1 MSLHIEMTPEA
12 EAEMKRTVQRN
23 RLSSIAI
30 AVLCCFL
37 GGLTLYLTVKLF
49 EEQEPA
55 ALTQYTP
62 PLEDLP
68 PTKQPVTKQLQSRPA
83 SASSSVA
90 PSVVVAAAAGPV
102 AMAEVDVP
110 TDSMDFGT
118 GMELGVGFGTGGLG
132 DGIGTGGTG
141 LGTEQAGGSTL
152 EGTFYDLKQ
161 TSSGAPTGMTPGNC
175 KKILQEFITTGWS
188 KSMLSKYYV
197 APTKLYVSCFYMPVS
212 KASEAPY
219 AYKVEDKVKP
229 SMWAAV
235 YRGKV
240 VAPKTGKFRFV
251 GYGDDALVVRFNG
264 KNVFDYGWEHLTSG
278 KMMGGQPGN
287 RAELKDDKGEPR
299 KFYKYTKAGHDWNES
314 AGGMCSG
321 DVFSVQQGKSYPME
335 VLISEIP
342 GGKFGFVLLI
352 EDVDAPSTLKDGTG
366 SPIFQLFRTN
376 FAEPNVDEL
385 YKNMKE
391 PLPGERSEVPYDK
404 DSLIWAGE
412 AA

>member
-12 EAEMKRTVQRN
+12 EAELKRTVQRN

-55 ALTQYTP
+55 ALTTYTP

-132 DGIGTGGTG
+132 DGIGSGGTG

-161 TSSGAPTGMTPGNC
+161 TTSGAPTGMNPEMC
-175 KKILQEFITTGWS
+175 KKVLSEFNSSGWS
-188 KSMLSKYYV
+188 KSVLSKYYQ
-197 APTKLYVSCFYMPVS
+197 APTKLYSACFYMPIC
-212 KASEAPY
+212 KADEAPY

-229 SMWAAV
+229 SMWVAV
-235 YRGKV
+235 YRGTVK
-240 VAPKTGKFRFV
+240 APKTGKFRFV
-251 GYGDDALVVRFNG
+251 GLGDDSLAVRFGN
-264 KNVFDYGWEHLTSG
+264 KTVFDYGWSSVSSG
-278 KMMGGQPGN
+278 KMLGGNAAN
-287 RAELKDDKGEPR
+287 RAELKDTKGQGR
-299 KFYKYTKAGHDWNES
+299 QFYKYSTAGADWNNNLD
-314 AGGMCSG
+314 GLCTG
-321 DVFSVQQGKSYPME
+321 DVFEVKEGQTYPIELLVSE
-335 VLISEIP
+335 VP
-342 GGKFGFVLLI
+342 GGYFGFVLLI
-352 EDVDAPSTLKDGTG
+352 EDMDSPPTKKDGMG

-376 FAEPNVDEL
+376 FAEPNTDEL
-385 YKNMKE
+385 YKNMKV
-391 PLPGERSEVPYDK
+391 PGDRRSDVPYDK
-404 DSLIWAGE
+404 DSLIWVSE

>member
-12 EAEMKRTVQRN
+12 EAELKRTVQRN

-55 ALTQYTP
+55 ALTTYTP

-132 DGIGTGGTG
+132 DGIGSGGTG

-161 TSSGAPTGMTPGNC
+161 TTSGAPTGMNPEMC
-175 KKILQEFITTGWS
+175 KKVLSEFNSSGWS
-188 KSMLSKYYV
+188 KSVLSKYYQ
-197 APTKLYVSCFYMPVS
+197 APTKLYSACFYMPIC
-212 KASEAPY
+212 KADEAPY

-229 SMWAAV
+229 SMWVAV

-240 VAPKTGKFRFV
+240 KAPKTGKFRFV
-251 GYGDDALVVRFNG
+251 GLGDDSLAVRFGN
-264 KNVFDYGWEHLTSG
+264 KTVFDYGWSSVSSG
-278 KMMGGQPGN
+278 KMLGGNAAN
-287 RAELKDDKGEPR
+287 RAELKDTKGQGR
-299 KFYKYTKAGHDWNES
+299 QFYKYSTAGADWNNNLD
-314 AGGMCSG
+314 GLCTG
-321 DVFSVQQGKSYPME
+321 DVFEVKEGQTYPIE
-335 VLISEIP
+335 LLISELP
-342 GGKFGFVLLI
+342 GGYFGFVLLI
-352 EDVDAPSTLKDGTG
+352 EDMDSPPTKKDGMG

-376 FAEPNVDEL
+376 FAEPNTDEL
-385 YKNMKE
+385 YKNMKV
-391 PLPGERSEVPYDK
+391 PGDRRSDVPYDK
-404 DSLIWAGE
+404 DSLIWQSV
-412 AA
+412 